1 MTKNEIM
8 RLIEA
13 GVLDAS
19 LNELQEA
26 IEARLQETRVTR
38 TIDQYGVG
46 DTVIFNDLT
55 GTKYVQGRT
64 AKVVGKTRAKLLVKL
79 DSPVGRFARMVDGSL
94 ESVEIKVPPSIVDLV
109 TAS

>member
-8 RLIEA
+8 LLIQA
-13 GVLDAS
+13 GKLDAGLS
-19 LNELQEA
+19 DLQDA
-26 IEARLQETRVTR
+26 IDSRLKEIRVTR
-38 TIDQYGVG
+38 TVDQYGVG

-79 DSPVGRFARMVDGSL
+79 DSPVGRFARMVDGNL